1 MAVARRHHHSHRSV
15 THRATRHAASHGRKA
30 KVKHSVHHAV
40 HHHHGKK
47 GHTITRITTTAHS
60 RTVGKAGSARK
71 TRPAG
76 RRRGGS
82 ARRSSIGVGG
92 RSRTR
97 AAQFPAFPTGFPT
110 SLGGL

>member
-1 MAVARRHHHSHRSV
+1 MAVARRHRHSHRSV

-47 GHTITRITTTAHS
+47 GHTITHITTTAHS

-76 RRRGGS
+76 RRRAGVA
-82 ARRSSIGVGG
+82 ARRGASIGVGG

-97 AAQFPAFPTGFPT
+97 AA
-110 SLGGL
+110 